1 MTGCDTK
8 QTVAILTAP
17 QSGGTAPLF
26 HWCYVSMDFGSQSY
40 TICHPPYNLCFRCY
54 SPSASFLFSFL
65 FPSLCFLLLFQYH
78 SSSLLQPSCFF
89 FPLHTSF
96 SFPLIRP
103 GSRARIKMLCYMH
116 SPSVSCPLLPTSS
129 VSETKAYRWTYCARG
144 SEPLSAFFAV
154 LVWVAIHNAGLNTAL
169 SGTSINADKGAFSRC
184 NEQQYQRLFFF
195 FIVIFCISSV
205 WLYNYF
211 LWLAWNSHMLMTL
224 RVCLLVYTQVVC
236 CTFSQKDKCTFP
248 DD

>member
-1 MTGCDTK
+1 MFPW
-8 QTVAILTAP
+8 ILAHSLTLSVIHP
-17 QSGGTAPLF
+17 TI
-26 HWCYVSMDFGSQSY
+26 YVSVVTLPQLRS
-40 TICHPPYNLCFRCY
+40 
-54 SPSASFLFSFL
+54 SFLFCFHPFVSFCCSSITL
-65 FPSLCFLLLFQYH
+65 PPFFNPLVFFSL
-78 SSSLLQPSCFF
+78 S
-89 FPLHTSF
+89 HTSF